1 MKILIDINHPAH
13 VHYFKNIVKL
23 LETKGHEFLIISR
36 NKEIE
41 HHLLD
46 AYNIPFIS
54 RGKGQSNLFGKVLYF
69 FKAILILL
77 IHVNRFKPEVIVS
90 FGTPYPAIAGWLMRR
105 PHISINDTEHAK
117 VHHLLT
123 DPFSKSILTPSCYQK
138 DLGEKQIRFDSY
150 MELCYL
156 RDNYFTPDPSILD
169 QLDVAKGQEYVIL
182 RFVSWNAAHDVGHSG
197 ISLEMKRKIAKELS
211 NHVRVFISSESELT
225 EDLKKYQIKIPP
237 EKMHDALYFAA
248 LLYGESSTMA
258 SECACL
264 GTPSIF
270 LDNDGRGYTDEEE
283 ERYGLVFNFSES
295 LLDQT
300 RSLKKAID
308 ILNTPNREIEFQKRH
323 QKMID
328 EKIDPTKFIAW
339 FIEQYPMSHQEI
351 KNNPDLPSRFMDS
364 RWRRF

>member
-1 MKILIDINHPAH
+1 
-13 VHYFKNIVKL
+13 
-23 LETKGHEFLIISR
+23 
-36 NKEIE
+36 
-41 HHLLD
+41 
-46 AYNIPFIS
+46 
-54 RGKGQSNLFGKVLYF
+54 
-69 FKAILILL
+69 
-77 IHVNRFKPEVIVS
+77 
-90 FGTPYPAIAGWLMRR
+90 
-105 PHISINDTEHAK
+105 
-117 VHHLLT
+117 
-123 DPFSKSILTPSCYQK
+123 
-138 DLGEKQIRFDSY
+138 
-150 MELCYL
+150 
-156 RDNYFTPDPSILD
+156 
-169 QLDVAKGQEYVIL
+169 
-182 RFVSWNAAHDVGHSG
+182 
-197 ISLEMKRKIAKELS
+197 
-211 NHVRVFISSESELT
+211 
-225 EDLKKYQIKIPP
+225 
-237 EKMHDALYFAA
+237 
-248 LLYGESSTMA
+248 MA

-300 RSLKKAID
+300 RSLEKAID